1 MRDRKYV
8 QGKSATKGYVWDIN
22 FGQTLKQS
30 GHNANVRKQEKEIA
44 VSVVLVIVG

>member
-1 MRDRKYV
+1 MS
-8 QGKSATKGYVWDIN
+8 GKSATKGYVQHIN
-22 FGQTLKQS
+22 IGQTVKQS